1 MPFFCERHVW
11 TCFCL
16 STTCPDFTLF
26 ALMPMFGYKGE
37 GIKENTPILDLT
49 LVAAYLFGP
58 ISRFHLS
65 CLVFIY
71 LFILDISWLCSQIH
85 GILGKHTKNQK
96 RRNVSNNVRAGP
108 FVS

>member
-1 MPFFCERHVW
+1 MFGLAFA
-11 TCFCL
+11 CL
-16 STTCPDFTLF
+16 LTCPDFTLF

-71 LFILDISWLCSQIH
+71 SGYLMVVF
-85 GILGKHTKNQK
+85 
-96 RRNVSNNVRAGP
+96 SNTWNFGETY
-108 FVS
+108 